1 MVKTQKEVPEK
12 ANVKMEIEIGEK
24 ISREGRAFCSGKALI
39 PFAVFIVLYLGSGI
53 FFTTTGGTVG
63 ILSVSGTLGGRGRD
77 YCRFFY
83 FAGTF

>member
-39 PFAVFIVLYLGSGI
+39 PFAVFIVLYLSLI
-53 FFTTTGGTVG
+53 H
-63 ILSVSGTLGGRGRD
+63 I
-77 YCRFFY
+77 
-83 FAGTF
+83 